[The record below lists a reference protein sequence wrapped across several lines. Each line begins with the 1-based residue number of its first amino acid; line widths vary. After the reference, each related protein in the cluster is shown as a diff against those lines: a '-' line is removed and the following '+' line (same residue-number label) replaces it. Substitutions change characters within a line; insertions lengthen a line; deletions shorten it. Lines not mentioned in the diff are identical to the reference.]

1 MASYHHVQ
9 YQKKTE
15 DPILIKFSDS
25 QRNRRSD
32 RQTGRQ
38 TDESDFIGCCLT
50 NVELP
55 INRSSKYINN
65 DHDFV

>member
-1 MASYHHVQ
+1 MTVRG
-9 YQKKTE
+9 T
-15 DPILIKFSDS
+15 DS
-25 QRNRRSD
+25 QSDRQTD

-55 INRSSKYINN
+55 INRSSKYRNN

>member
-1 MASYHHVQ
+1 MTVRGTDGQ
-9 YQKKTE
+9 T
-15 DPILIKFSDS
+15 
-25 QRNRRSD
+25 D

-55 INRSSKYINN
+55 INRSSKYSNN